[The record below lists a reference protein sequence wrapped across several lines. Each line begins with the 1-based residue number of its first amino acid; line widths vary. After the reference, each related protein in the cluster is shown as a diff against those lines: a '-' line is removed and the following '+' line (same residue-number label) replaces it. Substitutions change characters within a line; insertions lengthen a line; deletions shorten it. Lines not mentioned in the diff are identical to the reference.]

1 MPEPDYKNDLAFEPK
16 LTFQDLC
23 AWAKIQNYPGVTVG
37 DELKG
42 CEGIFIGDEENAIEF
57 DITGIVAVN
66 GDIIAMGVSPARVKT
81 IIEALYEN
89 S

>member
-1 MPEPDYKNDLAFEPK
+1 MQISLSEQIRCVEREISMRKRV
-16 LTFQDLC
+16 
-23 AWAKIQNYPGVTVG
+23 YPGLVIRGKMT
-37 DELKG
+37 
-42 CEGIFIGDEENAIEF
+42 EGQKDREIGDEENAIEF